1 MTTFGADNIRC
12 AHCGEVSEHMVLGS
26 SNTFL
31 GSPDLDLRPAEM
43 YRSTMSMWVQRCPT
57 CDYCAPDISK
67 IHRKVRKHID
77 SDELKAAL
85 SDTAVPEL
93 ARRFAACAVLEQK
106 AGRLYE
112 AASGFH
118 CAAWACDD
126 ESEDQLAMEFR
137 RKTIELL
144 TEMRQRRIPFDRAGQ
159 YEAVLTDLLRRVGE
173 FDSAGA
179 ECQAG
184 VALVSDN
191 SVPLEIF
198 ELQRELI
205 AAGDTAAHS
214 VPEIPPTPEEL
225 EAQQRA
231 AKYQINYHE
240 LDLPLV
246 VDYKGYWPGVIDG
259 QQIVL
264 NAFGDDALLVECT
277 VLEISHPMLG
287 AIRGLYTEGL
297 DYTFVLDDYS
307 QAPMEAEESPGLIYH
322 KNAVLEP
329 NQLDV
334 VLWRPNVTDIPYK
347 YAYSGLYREEL
358 KMLWRERDR
367 IIREKLRITGP

>member
-231 AKYQINYHE
+231 AEEYRLREQEK
-240 LDLPLV
+240 
-246 VDYKGYWPGVIDG
+246 VDKAVAEAHGVRALYARILSEGAHCTHCNEWGDSEEQFRFSKGKQPCVICRKCGWP
-259 QQIVL
+259 Q
-264 NAFGDDALLVECT
+264 
-277 VLEISHPMLG
+277 EI
-287 AIRGLYTEGL
+287 
-297 DYTFVLDDYS
+297 
-307 QAPMEAEESPGLIYH
+307 EES
-322 KNAVLEP
+322 
-329 NQLDV
+329 
-334 VLWRPNVTDIPYK
+334 T
-347 YAYSGLYREEL
+347 
-358 KMLWRERDR
+358 
-367 IIREKLRITGP
+367 